1 MAGLVA
7 GDLIQAARDFHPR
20 EFSRDRHPHRACLS
34 FLSDRQRQHLKELAD
49 VLKDRLSQ
57 SRAIAAVISGS
68 LVGVD
73 STGTPYPVPPNT
85 DGYAVGVDSVGTLY
99 LLSPI
104 IASDP
109 YVTGFPLPDNSLEL
123 VDIYATLSDGTTFV
137 PIDWL
142 TQRVHSRAGT
152 AGPRSLSAIVNGWRL
167 IPQKNPTN
175 EDGLWTD
182 VISVTVSW
190 IAEPPALTALAS
202 VLTIPTVYGRQLE
215 YELAAFL
222 ARREHAL
229 NPAFPQDLVQ
239 FYTEQAESGKAANVA
254 AARMDHR
261 TLKSKTILRTR

>member
-20 EFSRDRHPHRACLS
+20 EFSRDKHPHRACLA

-57 SRAIAAVISGS
+57 ARSVAAVVTGS

-73 STGTPYPVPPNT
+73 ASGTPYAASAST
-85 DGYAVGVDSVGTLY
+85 DGFAAAVDSVGTLY
-99 LLSPI
+99 LVGPVIS
-104 IASDP
+104 ADP
-109 YVTGFPLPDNSLEL
+109 YVSGFPLPDDSLEI
-123 VDIYATLSDGTTFV
+123 VDIYATLSDGTTLV
-137 PIDWL
+137 PVDWL
-142 TQRVHSRAGT
+142 SQRVHSRAGT

-167 IPQKNPTN
+167 IPQKNPTT

-182 VISVTVSW
+182 VTSVTVVW
-190 IAEPPALTALAS
+190 IAEPQPLHALADT
-202 VLTIPTVYGRQLE
+202 LTIPTVYGRQLQ

-222 ARREHAL
+222 ARRESAT
-229 NPAFPQDLVQ
+229 NQSFSPDLAQ
-239 FYTEQAESGKAANVA
+239 FYTQQAESGKAQNVA
-254 AARMDHR
+254 SARMDHR